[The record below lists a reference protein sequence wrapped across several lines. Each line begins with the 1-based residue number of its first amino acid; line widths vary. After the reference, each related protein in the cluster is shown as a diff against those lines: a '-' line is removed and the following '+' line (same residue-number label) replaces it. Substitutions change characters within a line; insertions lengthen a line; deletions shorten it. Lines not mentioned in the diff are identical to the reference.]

1 MMIDG
6 VIATSDLLAQR
17 DATSD
22 LLAQRDRMWPVA
34 IYWRFNVVA

>member
-6 VIATSDLLAQR
+6 GI
-17 DATSD
+17 ATSD

-34 IYWRFNVVA
+34 IYWRFNAIA